1 MALFLG
7 TIENKVDNKGRV
19 SVPSDFRNVLKG
31 DDFQGVILF
40 HSFTDKCIEGFTM
53 SRMEQMAD
61 ATDNLDLFGEENQNL
76 NSLIFSDARQ
86 LAFDITGRIVIP
98 SDLLEFAGIT
108 DKALFVGRGKTF
120 QIWNETDFYK
130 AQENVRNKASKSRPS
145 LSFKK
150 D

>member
-1 MALFLG
+1 MTLFLG
-7 TIENKVDNKGRV
+7 TIENKVDMKGRV
-19 SVPSDFRNVLKG
+19 SVPSEFRNALKG

-40 HSFTDKCIEGFTM
+40 HSFTDKCIEGSTM
-53 SRMEQMAD
+53 NRMEQMAE
-61 ATDNLDLFGEENQNL
+61 ATDNLDLFSEENQNL

-86 LAFDITGRIVIP
+86 LSFDTTGRILIP
-98 SDLLEFAGIT
+98 SDLLEFAGIK

-120 QIWNETDFYK
+120 QIWNEADFYK
-130 AQENVRNKASKSRPS
+130 AQEKIRNNAQKNRPS

>member
-7 TIENKVDNKGRV
+7 TIENKVDTKGRV
-19 SVPSDFRNVLKG
+19 SVPSEFRNALKG

-40 HSFTDKCIEGFTM
+40 HSFTDRCIEGSTM
-53 SRMEQMAD
+53 IRMEQMAE
-61 ATDNLDLFGEENQNL
+61 ATDNLDLFSEENQNL

-86 LAFDITGRIVIP
+86 LLFDVTGRIVIP
-98 SDLLEFAGIT
+98 TDLLKFAGIT

-120 QIWNETDFYK
+120 QIWNEDNFYK
-130 AQENVRNKASKSRPS
+130 AQEEVRIKASKNRPS

>member
-7 TIENKVDNKGRV
+7 TIENKVDSKGRV
-19 SVPSDFRNVLKG
+19 SVPADFRNVLKG

-86 LAFDITGRIVIP
+86 LSFDITGRIVIP
-98 SDLLEFAGIT
+98 SDLLEFAGIK
-108 DKALFVGRGKTF
+108 DKALFVGMGKTF
-120 QIWNETDFYK
+120 QIWNEDDFYK
-130 AQENVRNKASKSRPS
+130 SQENVRNKAQKTRPS
-145 LSFKK
+145 LSFKR

>member
-7 TIENKVDNKGRV
+7 TIENKVDTKGRV
-19 SVPSDFRNVLKG
+19 SVPSEFRNALKG

-40 HSFTDKCIEGFTM
+40 HSFTDKCIEGSTM
-53 SRMEQMAD
+53 TRMEQMAE
-61 ATDNLDLFGEENQNL
+61 ATDNLDLFSEENQNL

-86 LAFDITGRIVIP
+86 LLFDVTGRIVIP
-98 SDLLEFAGIT
+98 TDLLKFAGIT

-120 QIWNETDFYK
+120 QIWNEDNFYK
-130 AQENVRNKASKSRPS
+130 AQEEVRIKASKNRPS

>member
-7 TIENKVDNKGRV
+7 TIENKVDSKGRV

-98 SDLLEFAGIT
+98 SDLLEFAGIK

-120 QIWNETDFYK
+120 QIWNEVDFYK
-130 AQENVRNKASKSRPS
+130 AQENVRNKASKTRPS